1 MLRQSS
7 FNGRSKYLLIF
18 IVCCDFLFSQCWS
31 YVHTSQIL
39 LGDLRLEA
47 LSTANRQ
54 KLFSSK
60 LKCLGRGTTDAGF
73 QSKRLKVLCLH
84 GYLSSS
90 KYFQLQLR
98 RLVDDAQDISDFGI
112 CNAYPIS
119 LPLMLSRSIVNLLTV
134 MLLCNSFP
142 RRTA

>member
-1 MLRQSS
+1 MLGQSFFS
-7 FNGRSKYLLIF
+7 GRSKFLLIF
-18 IVCCDFLFSQCWS
+18 IISCDFLFSRCWS
-31 YVHTSQIL
+31 YVHKSQIL

-54 KLFSSK
+54 KLFSTE
-60 LKCLGRGTTDAGF
+60 LKCLGRGTTEAGV
-73 QSKRLKVLCLH
+73 QNKRLKVLCLH

-112 CNAYPIS
+112 CNASPIILS
-119 LPLMLSRSIVNLLTV
+119 LLLSRSIVNLLDITV
-134 MLLCNSFP
+134 
-142 RRTA
+142 